1 MQNRLV
7 GRSIFPLKHVLVCE
21 DNIRSVGLLAAHLA
35 DLFGGVGHVQVSFVS
50 GAVQAA
56 GLMSRVGVDL
66 LILDHDMP
74 FGNGPDLMAW
84 LKETGHRPPIITF
97 SGVPKN
103 NDYMMSLGALYQFNK
118 DEVIAGKADDILK
131 QILGEKG

>member
-21 DNIRSVGLLAAHLA
+21 DDIRSAGRLALHLA
-35 DLFGGVGHVQVSFVS
+35 DLFGGQGHVQVSIVS

-74 FGNGPDLMAW
+74 FGNGPDLMEW
-84 LKETGHRPPIITF
+84 LKETGHKPPIITF
-97 SGVPKN
+97 SGVEKN
-103 NDYMMSLGALYQFNK
+103 NDYLMSLGALYQFSK
-118 DEVIAGKADDILK
+118 DEVIEGKADDVLK
-131 QILGEKG
+131 QILGER